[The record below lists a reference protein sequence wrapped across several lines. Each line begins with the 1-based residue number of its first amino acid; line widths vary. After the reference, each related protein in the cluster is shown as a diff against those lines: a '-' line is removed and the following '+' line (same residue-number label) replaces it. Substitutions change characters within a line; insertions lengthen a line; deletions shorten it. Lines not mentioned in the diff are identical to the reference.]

1 MPAPDMIII
10 VLAVIEFLAVIGMAI
25 AAFLMYQRIQTVN
38 GWMQPS
44 IQESK
49 AIALRAKATALETKN
64 RAMAFSQTVRTL
76 VLHVK
81 RKVQTTTR
89 LAREVVHPS
98 LPPLHE
104 TARALTGPDG
114 LARRLA
120 RLHEAGKIAAGR
132 GNGHESH
139 S

>member
-1 MPAPDMIII
+1 MPVPDMMIV
-10 VLAVIEFLAVIGMAI
+10 VLAVIEFLAVIGMGI

-38 GWMQPS
+38 GWVQPS

-49 AIALRAKATALETKN
+49 AIALRGRATALETRN
-64 RAMAFSQTVRTL
+64 RAMTFAGIVRTL

-81 RKVQTTTR
+81 QKVHTTTR

-98 LPPLHE
+98 LPLQE

-132 GNGHESH
+132 GNGHES
-139 S
+139 SS